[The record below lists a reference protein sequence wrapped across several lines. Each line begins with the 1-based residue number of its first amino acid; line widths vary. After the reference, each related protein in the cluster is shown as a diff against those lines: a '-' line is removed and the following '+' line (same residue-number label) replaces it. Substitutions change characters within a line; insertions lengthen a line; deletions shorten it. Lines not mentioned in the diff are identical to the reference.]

1 MLRQGVWC
9 RSTLFTLGMG
19 SDIRLRSSPVLWTE
33 TSSTPLCRSLRAR
46 RTDIRRHAVAKSVV
60 EQRAFSRHASA
71 AARLETSH
79 AVAALEGNVRLVAQ
93 RKPHLTSRDAGIQRL
108 RSRAVPELRVD
119 QICDQR
125 TPLRAELVSDG
136 AIEFASTHRGVS
148 QRRES
153 SASTDATR
161 SSGTTSG
168 KV

>member
-79 AVAALEGNVRLVAQ
+79 AVAALEGNDSG
-93 RKPHLTSRDAGIQRL
+93 PF
-108 RSRAVPELRVD
+108 
-119 QICDQR
+119 
-125 TPLRAELVSDG
+125 
-136 AIEFASTHRGVS
+136 FASLG
-148 QRRES
+148 
-153 SASTDATR
+153 DAFSPGPT
-161 SSGTTSG
+161 GTNVGDVAFVLAPGGETVPVAYDPEEEG
-168 KV
+168 IPLPDRI